1 MNPTTK
7 EMTINDKNKLFRN
20 KFFSI
25 CINLKKRV
33 KNTTL
38 DITAYLP
45 PTKSAYW
52 DPSNIKKIFKK

>member
-45 PTKSAYW
+45 PTKSAY
-52 DPSNIKKIFKK
+52 

>member
-7 EMTINDKNKLFRN
+7 EMNINDKNKLFRN

-25 CINLKKRV
+25 RINLKKRV

-45 PTKSAYW
+45 PTKSAY
-52 DPSNIKKIFKK
+52 